1 MSTRAHRGI
10 GQALEV
16 VVKLLFGF
24 VLSLKKTE
32 LNLLKS
38 LLERENDKR
47 ESYIRVC

>member
-1 MSTRAHRGI
+1 MSTYAHREV

-16 VVKLLFGF
+16 VAKLFGF
-24 VLSLKKTE
+24 VLCLKKTE

-38 LLERENDKR
+38 MLERENDKK